1 MKTRNKNLIFSLG
14 FPMERA
20 EEIVPISWNLEYIEE
35 KTGARPGES
44 WGVMLNLNPDVSDV
58 VGRFGMKIGK
68 NISILV
74 IGSVIQAATGCLCPE
89 NSLLAAIVRYV
100 KLREKEVIIMDTQ
113 AGVEHFGRALAEG
126 FPRAIIVTEPNFN
139 SVQVATHAAELS
151 AQLGIDRVYLVVNK
165 VRDDSDRKKADGLI
179 KNRTIFKSVH
189 YFPFDENVYKN
200 EPDVSL
206 FMSLKSPYMNEARKL
221 YRELKSNEIE

>member
-1 MKTRNKNLIFSLG
+1 
-14 FPMERA
+14 
-20 EEIVPISWNLEYIEE
+20 
-35 KTGARPGES
+35 
-44 WGVMLNLNPDVSDV
+44 
-58 VGRFGMKIGK
+58 MKIGK

-165 VRDDSDRKKADGLI
+165 VRDDSDRKRPTGSSKIGRFS
-179 KNRTIFKSVH
+179 NPFTIFPSTRMSIRMNPM
-189 YFPFDENVYKN
+189 FL
-200 EPDVSL
+200 SL
-206 FMSLKSPYMNEARKL
+206 CL
-221 YRELKSNEIE
+221 